1 MSGTHHAIDGTR
13 PIALGYIREDAPM
26 SDADVAEATHA
37 MAAFA
42 EGEGYALGTVYVE
55 RVDRTPEAFEALLGS
70 AIGEAAVAVI
80 VPGPH
85 RLMAIGAASTIP
97 TTCPLDA
104 PIVPRAIPRTG
115 EAGVA
120 GNHVQPHV
128 EGRARLAV
136 PTGSPRHAG
145 PTSIPGAGA
154 GVEAGDSLR
163 QIQPDA
169 AVGRK
174 DTSR

>member
-1 MSGTHHAIDGTR
+1 MSTPREAVDDMR

-26 SDADVAEATHA
+26 TDTEVAVATHA

-42 EGEGYALGTVYVE
+42 DGEGYELGTVYIE
-55 RVDRTPEAFEALLGS
+55 TVDRTPEAFEALLGS

-85 RLMAIGAASTIP
+85 RVMAIGAASTIQ

-104 PIVPRAIPRTG
+104 PTIPRTG
-115 EAGVA
+115 EADVA
-120 GNHVQPHV
+120 SNHAQPHV

-136 PTGSPRHAG
+136 PTGGPRQQG

-154 GVEAGDSLR
+154 GVEAGGSLH
-163 QIQPDA
+163 QTEPDA
-169 AVGRK
+169 AVRRK
-174 DTSR
+174 DS

>member
-1 MSGTHHAIDGTR
+1 MSTTRHAIDGTR

-26 SDADVAEATHA
+26 SDTEVAEATRA
-37 MAAFA
+37 MAGFA
-42 EGEGYALGTVYVE
+42 AGEGYELGTVYVE
-55 RVDRTPEAFEALLGS
+55 RVDRTPEAFEALLSS

-85 RLMAIGAASTIP
+85 RAVTIGAASTIP

-104 PIVPRAIPRTG
+104 PTIPRTG

-120 GNHVQPHV
+120 SNHAQPHL

-136 PTGSPRHAG
+136 PTGNPRHYG

-163 QIQPDA
+163 QAEPDA

>member
-1 MSGTHHAIDGTR
+1 MSRHHDAIDSTR
-13 PIALGYIREDAPM
+13 PIALGYIREDAAM
-26 SDADVAEATHA
+26 SDAEVAEATRA
-37 MAAFA
+37 MTAFA

-55 RVDRTPEAFEALLGS
+55 RLDRTPEAFEALLAS

-85 RLMAIGAASTIP
+85 RVMAIGATSTIQ
-97 TTCPLDA
+97 TCPLD
-104 PIVPRAIPRTG
+104 VPAIARTG

-120 GNHVQPHV
+120 GNHAQPPM
-128 EGRARLAV
+128 EGRARLAA
-136 PTGSPRHAG
+136 PTGSPRHHG

-154 GVEAGDSLR
+154 GVEAGGSLR
-163 QIQPDA
+163 QAEPDA
-169 AVGRK
+169 AVRRK

>member
-1 MSGTHHAIDGTR
+1 VSTPREAVDGMR

-26 SDADVAEATHA
+26 TEAEAAEAIHG

-42 EGEGYALGTVYVE
+42 EGEGYELGTVYIE
-55 RVDRTPEAFEALLGS
+55 TVDRTPEAFEALLAS

-85 RLMAIGAASTIP
+85 RVMAIGAASTIQS
-97 TTCPLDA
+97 TCPLDS
-104 PIVPRAIPRTG
+104 PTIPRTG

-120 GNHVQPHV
+120 SNHAQPHV

-145 PTSIPGAGA
+145 PTSIPGGGA

-163 QIQPDA
+163 QTQPDA
-169 AVGRK
+169 AVGQK

>member
-1 MSGTHHAIDGTR
+1 VSRPGQAIDGTR

-26 SDADVAEATHA
+26 SDTEVAEATRA
-37 MAAFA
+37 MAMFA
-42 EGEGYALGTVYVE
+42 EGEGYELGTVYVE
-55 RVDRTPEAFEALLGS
+55 RVDRTPEAFEALLAS

-85 RLMAIGAASTIP
+85 RVMAIGAASTIQ

-104 PIVPRAIPRTG
+104 PTIPRTG

-120 GNHVQPHV
+120 SNQAQPHV

-136 PTGSPRHAG
+136 PTGGPRHAG

-154 GVEAGDSLR
+154 GVEAGDSPR
-163 QIQPDA
+163 QAEPDA
-169 AVGRK
+169 AVPRK